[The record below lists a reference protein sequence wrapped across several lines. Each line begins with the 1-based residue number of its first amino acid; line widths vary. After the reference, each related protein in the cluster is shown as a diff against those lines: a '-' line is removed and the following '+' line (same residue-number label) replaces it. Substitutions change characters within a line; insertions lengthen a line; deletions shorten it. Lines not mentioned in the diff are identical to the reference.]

1 MRNKIQ
7 QFQDKLKVLR
17 ILIEEI
23 REEFDQNGEKV
34 TPEIYSISDH
44 LSTLYKEI
52 YDLLS
57 PLCKDKF
64 ASMMKIQQH
73 DLNWRGKSIARMIY
87 TIYLR
92 RK

>member
-52 YDLLS
+52 YDLAFH
-57 PLCKDKF
+57 PLCKDRICK
-64 ASMMKIQQH
+64 H
-73 DLNWRGKSIARMIY
+73 DEDSAA
-87 TIYLR
+87 
-92 RK
+92 